1 MQDKF
6 TDVLASILLK
16 VYDPNIK
23 ILKVI
28 GCIISL
34 WPLMSVIWFICW
46 SVGWF
51 DLSVCHNFLKVTLPC
66 AFLCTYVLPLS
77 VKTSAVLCYEYQCWK
92 QSTLTFLVRK
102 LPGKEEQESLFL
114 GIFIF
119 FLLHTLTKIYWYFS
133 LS

>member
-1 MQDKF
+1 
-6 TDVLASILLK
+6 
-16 VYDPNIK
+16 
-23 ILKVI
+23 
-28 GCIISL
+28 
-34 WPLMSVIWFICW
+34 MSVIWFICW

-102 LPGKEEQESLFL
+102 LPGKEEQEKSGDFYLFPSSHPYKNIL
-114 GIFIF
+114 K
-119 FLLHTLTKIYWYFS
+119 LFS
-133 LS
+133 LLNPFHCQLNICTSVNMLVSKNTIKGRRKFHF